1 MKSWTILALG
11 LAAALF
17 GSVAARADEPQSSF
31 VRLHA
36 IDMLENAL
44 TPDQVT
50 VLQLVAHQAAVA
62 AACDGFNLDE
72 AKFTKAFDK
81 LAPADAA
88 KMTDAQKAY
97 HDKHLLVIYGVL
109 LGGDLAAMSDDVG
122 AACANAA
129 EFRADPEM
137 AEILVWQ

>member
-1 MKSWTILALG
+1 MKTWKILALG
-11 LAAALF
+11 FAAAVL
-17 GSVAARADEPQSSF
+17 GNAPALADDPRSSF

-44 TPDQVT
+44 TPKQVT
-50 VLQLVAHQAAVA
+50 TLQLISHQAAIA
-62 AACDGFNLDE
+62 AACEGFNLDE
-72 AKFTKAFDK
+72 AKFTKSFDK

-97 HDKHLLVIYGVL
+97 HDKHLLVIYGML
-109 LGGDLAAMSDDVG
+109 LGGDLAAMSDDVS

-137 AEILVWQ
+137 AEILVWE

>member
-1 MKSWTILALG
+1 
-11 LAAALF
+11 
-17 GSVAARADEPQSSF
+17 
-31 VRLHA
+31 
-36 IDMLENAL
+36 MLENAL
-44 TPDQVT
+44 TPEQVT
-50 VLQLVAHQAAVA
+50 VLQLVAHQAAIA

-72 AKFTKAFDK
+72 AKFTKAFEK

-88 KMTDAQKAY
+88 KLTDAQKAY

-109 LGGDLAAMSDDVG
+109 LGGDLAAMSDDVS

-129 EFRADPEM
+129 EFKADPEM